1 MRLHRH
7 WHNCQTNRMAWF
19 NRKILLVEDEPL
31 IRGLIAAN
39 LELDQFEVATASNAA
54 EARKIA
60 QTFDPDIAVLDIELG
75 NGPNGVDLAL
85 VLRKQ
90 FPEIALVFLTHIPE
104 PRITGI
110 DNRSIPKNAAY
121 LVKDRMADPGVL
133 RAAIE
138 AAVRNRVSENFR
150 DDKAAGHK
158 FASLSRAQLG
168 VMKMIALGMSNH
180 QIAAER
186 GTTVRAVENLVK
198 RAFEAA
204 DIPDDVGSN
213 QRVSAA
219 REFIK
224 VAGLPLGK

>member
-1 MRLHRH
+1 
-7 WHNCQTNRMAWF
+7 MAWF

-31 IRGLIAAN
+31 LRGLIAAN
-39 LELDQFEVATASNAA
+39 LELEQFEVATASNAA

-60 QTFDPDIAVLDIELG
+60 ETFDPDIAVLDIELG
-75 NGPNGVDLAL
+75 AGPNGVDLAI
-85 VLRKQ
+85 VLRRQ

-133 RAAIE
+133 REAIE
-138 AAVRNRVSENFR
+138 AAVRNRVSEDFR
-150 DDKAAGHK
+150 DDKRTDHR
-158 FASLSRAQLG
+158 FTELSKAQLG
-168 VMKMIALGMSNH
+168 ALKMIALGMSNH

-204 DIPDDVGSN
+204 GIADESGVN
-213 QRVSAA
+213 QRVAAA

-224 VAGLPLGK
+224 VAGLPLAK